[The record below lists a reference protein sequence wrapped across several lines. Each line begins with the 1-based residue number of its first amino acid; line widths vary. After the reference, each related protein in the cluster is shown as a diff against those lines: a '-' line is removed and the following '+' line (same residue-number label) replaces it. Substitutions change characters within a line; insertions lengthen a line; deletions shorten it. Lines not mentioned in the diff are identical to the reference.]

1 MDMLPQCSLAGQA
14 AGQLQVYCWSNCAK
28 LRQWCKSQVDTA
40 NLLQGKS
47 SDSKL
52 ISWKWFCHTLY
63 MDRGLDD
70 RYGLC
75 LVSFDICVVVTVH
88 SQHVCLY
95 LDGYICDGGYILL
108 GV

>member
-28 LRQWCKSQVDTA
+28 LPQWCKSQVDTA

-70 RYGLC
+70 RHGLC
-75 LVSFDICVVVTVH
+75 LVS
-88 SQHVCLY
+88 
-95 LDGYICDGGYILL
+95 
-108 GV
+108 